1 MAVTTRVAILG
12 STGSIGRQTLAV
24 IDQFPDLFTVVGL
37 AAGNNVDLLTKQARR
52 YRPRLVSSGSNDS
65 FPHLDFAEHIP
76 GQEGLA
82 AVATMSDADIVVAA
96 TSGHSAIEPT
106 LAAIRAGKRIALAN
120 KEAIVCAGAL
130 ITAEAQARGV
140 EIHPVDSEHSA
151 IWQCLMARRDEDPVE
166 RVTLTASGGA
176 LRNIAADQLAHV
188 TVDQALAH
196 PNWRMGPKVTIDS
209 ATLMNKGLEVIE
221 AHWLFGLDY
230 NQIDVVIHPQSI
242 VHSLV
247 TFVDGSII
255 AQLGVPDMR
264 LPIQYALTYPH
275 RMPAPDRHLD
285 LVEVGLLEFS
295 SPDHRR
301 FPGLQLAR
309 DAGVAGDTYP
319 TVLSGADEV
328 AVDAFLEG
336 RIGFLDIIRVVEQV
350 LDQHSPESGPLTL
363 ERISTAY
370 HWTRSR
376 AAEIVARG
384 TLDR

>member
-1 MAVTTRVAILG
+1 MTTRVAILG

-24 IDQFPDLFTVVGL
+24 IEDFPELFAVVGL
-37 AAGNNVDLLTKQARR
+37 AAGNNVDLLEQQARR
-52 YRPRLVSSGSNDS
+52 YRPRLVSTGADSS
-65 FPHLDFAEHIP
+65 FPKLEFAEHVP

-82 AVATMSDADIVVAA
+82 AVATMPDADIVVAA

-130 ITAEAQARGV
+130 ITSEAKTHGV
-140 EIHPVDSEHSA
+140 EIRPVDSEHSA
-151 IWQCLMARRDEDPVE
+151 IWQCLMARHDDDPVK

-176 LRNIAADQLAHV
+176 LRDVAHDELAHV

-221 AHWLFGLDY
+221 AHWLFDLGYD
-230 NQIDVVIHPQSI
+230 QIDVVIHPQSI

-285 LVEVGLLEFS
+285 LLGVGLLEFF

-301 FPGLQLAR
+301 FPGLRLAR
-309 DAGVAGDTYP
+309 EAGVAGDTYP

-350 LDQHSPESGPLTL
+350 LDQHTPEPGPLTL
-363 ERISTAY
+363 ERISAAY
-370 HWTRSR
+370 DWTRSR
-376 AAEIVARG
+376 ASEIVARG
-384 TLDR
+384 SRNR